1 MLSSK
6 GGKPSLSLLLWRIL
20 LFSLTPLFA
29 KMLERSREIL
39 LKGLLLSSPT
49 PPSASPTFLPSLSFV
64 TTFFFKVCPTLT
76 IQPRSLFSL
85 CFYYWVWKQRLQRQ
99 RCELQLL
106 LGKKAFIS
114 FQLLVNFHGFLLLW
128 SRLFLIVL
136 LSFFPLLSLR
146 YCDDVASVVASLE
159 PIFRTWLRPRWF
171 VLILSCKSAPPHSS
185 VFLEDQLLCLL
196 RRYVIRRV
204 R

>member
-29 KMLERSREIL
+29 KMLERSREIP

-136 LSFFPLLSLR
+136 LSFFSTAFTKILR
-146 YCDDVASVVASLE
+146 WCCLVASLE